1 MGVGATGASRN
12 CAGEKVQGT
21 SLSELEVGWEG
32 SRLRSWERR
41 ASWRRAQCPIENAV
55 LLRVQTGHSPS
66 LSRWQHLQE
75 DRDDLHTTAELL
87 QVRVQS
93 LTHILSM
100 QEEELARKVGP
111 CPGPLWVG
119 GVGVLPDP
127 AEILPPPPLPAPNTS
142 FCCVSCCLG
151 RTEKNQDAT
160 PFLCSPKS
168 PHCHAFLLSAGS
180 AFRFPG
186 A

>member
-1 MGVGATGASRN
+1 M
-12 CAGEKVQGT
+12 QGT
-21 SLSELEVGWEG
+21 TLWELEVGWKG

-41 ASWRRAQCPIENAV
+41 APRRRAQSPVEKAV
-55 LLRVQTGHSPS
+55 LLRVQTGHSNS
-66 LSRWQHLQE
+66 LSCWQHLQE
-75 DRDDLHTTAELL
+75 DRDGLHTTAELL

-111 CPGPLWVG
+111 FPGPLWVG
-119 GVGVLPDP
+119 GVGLLPT
-127 AEILPPPPLPAPNTS
+127 LLSSVPAPSTS

-160 PFLCSPKS
+160 PFLCSPRS
-168 PHCHAFLLSAGS
+168 PHCHTFLLSAGS
-180 AFRFPG
+180 TFRFPG